1 MISHYS
7 QYCTL
12 KALIKASKVKR
23 VCILVAYR
31 AIYLVELSSL
41 FSSQVALN
49 WDVIMGLGQS
59 RTVLRLQKC
68 ISWK

>member
-41 FSSQVALN
+41 VSSQVALN

-68 ISWK
+68 IS